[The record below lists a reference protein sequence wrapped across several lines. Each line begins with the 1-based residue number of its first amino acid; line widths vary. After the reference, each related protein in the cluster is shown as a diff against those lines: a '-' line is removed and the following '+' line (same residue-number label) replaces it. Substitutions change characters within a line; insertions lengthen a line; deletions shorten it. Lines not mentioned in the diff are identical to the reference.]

1 MKCSK
6 EMKSSNAGNE
16 IETKHKR
23 SDHETAAIV
32 ATGKTLDL
40 QPETLVKAAFA
51 TNEESNYEEKERD
64 APEEVMLTR
73 DFPLQEVSKILHDVD
88 KG

>member
-1 MKCSK
+1 
-6 EMKSSNAGNE
+6 MKSSNAGNE
-16 IETKHKR
+16 IETKHKQN
-23 SDHETAAIV
+23 DH
-32 ATGKTLDL
+32 
-40 QPETLVKAAFA
+40 ETLVKAAFA
-51 TNEESNYEEKERD
+51 TNEESNYEEKEQD